1 MKRIATIQDI
11 SCVGRCSLTVALP
24 VISAIGIETAVIPT
38 AVLSTHTAFQGFTFR
53 DLTEDIP
60 GITAHWKKEG
70 FTFDAIY
77 SGYLGSVRQVE
88 LVKSLFADFRSPLN
102 NNSEQ
107 NQVNTHADAS
117 AGAMT
122 KAGSTLLSDAAPFSH
137 TIRFVDPAMADNGSL
152 YAGFTADF
160 VDAMKSLCAE
170 ADVVVPNLTELCLLT
185 DTPYREDYD
194 DSAIRAMLR
203 KMAAQKSPSS
213 AGYVLMT
220 GAHHGEDLG
229 VLCYDSKSDTF
240 LEAYNEQ
247 LPVRFHGTGDL
258 FASCMAGALTKGFSM
273 QEAMQLAVDFVLECI
288 RCTMKDPDKRW
299 YGVNFEQALP
309 YLISKCA
316 D

>member
-38 AVLSTHTAFQGFTFR
+38 AVLSTHTAFKGFTFR

-102 NNSEQ
+102 
-107 NQVNTHADAS
+107 
-117 AGAMT
+117 
-122 KAGSTLLSDAAPFSH
+122 SH

-229 VLCYDSKSDTF
+229 VLCYDSKNDTF

-258 FASCMAGALTKGFSM
+258 FASCMAGALTKDFSM
-273 QEAMQLAVDFVLECI
+273 QDAMQLAVDFVLECI

-316 D
+316 G

>member
-38 AVLSTHTAFQGFTFR
+38 AVLSTHTAFKGFTFR

-102 NNSEQ
+102 
-107 NQVNTHADAS
+107 
-117 AGAMT
+117 
-122 KAGSTLLSDAAPFSH
+122 SH

-258 FASCMAGALTKGFSM
+258 FASCMAGALTKDFSM
-273 QEAMQLAVDFVLECI
+273 QDAMQLAVDFVLECI

>member
-38 AVLSTHTAFQGFTFR
+38 AVLSTHTAFKGFTFR

-102 NNSEQ
+102 
-107 NQVNTHADAS
+107 
-117 AGAMT
+117 
-122 KAGSTLLSDAAPFSH
+122 SH

-194 DSAIRAMLR
+194 DSTIRAMLR

-229 VLCYDSKSDTF
+229 VLCYDSKNDTF

-258 FASCMAGALTKGFSM
+258 FASCMAGALTKDFSM
-273 QEAMQLAVDFVLECI
+273 QDAMQLAVDFVLECI

>member
-38 AVLSTHTAFQGFTFR
+38 AVLSTHTAFSGFTFR

-60 GITAHWKKEG
+60 GITTHWKKEG

-77 SGYLGSVRQVE
+77 SGYLGSSRQID
-88 LVKSLFADFRSPLN
+88 LVKSIFADFY
-102 NNSEQ
+102 
-107 NQVNTHADAS
+107 TAS
-117 AGAMT
+117 AE
-122 KAGSTLLSDAAPFSH
+122 SSSFSH

-152 YAGFTADF
+152 YAGFTDDF
-160 VDAMKSLCAE
+160 VTAMKSLCAQ

-194 DSAIRAMLR
+194 ESFIRKMLQ

-220 GAHHGEDLG
+220 GAHHGEDVG
-229 VLCYDSKSDTF
+229 VLCYDSANDAF
-240 LEAYNEQ
+240 LEAYNTQ

-258 FASCMAGALTKGFSM
+258 FASCMVGALTRGLSM
-273 QEAMQLAVDFVLECI
+273 QDAMQLAVDFVLECI
-288 RCTMKDPDKRW
+288 RCTMKDPDRRW
-299 YGVNFEQALP
+299 YGVNFEEALP
-309 YLISKCA
+309 YLISRCKIKE
-316 D
+316 

>member
-38 AVLSTHTAFQGFTFR
+38 AVLSTHTAFSGFTFR

-70 FTFDAIY
+70 FAFDAIY
-77 SGYLGSVRQVE
+77 SGYLGSPRQIE
-88 LVKSLFADFRSPLN
+88 LVKSMFDDFTTIN
-102 NNSEQ
+102 
-107 NQVNTHADAS
+107 AAAS
-117 AGAMT
+117 GC
-122 KAGSTLLSDAAPFSH
+122 FSH
-137 TIRFVDPAMADNGSL
+137 TIRFVDPAMADNGAL
-152 YAGFTADF
+152 YAGFTDDF
-160 VDAMKSLCAE
+160 VTAMKSLCAE

-185 DTPYREDYD
+185 DTPYREDYEE
-194 DSAIRAMLR
+194 SFIKEMLR
-203 KMAAQKSPSS
+203 KIAAQKSPSS

-220 GAHHGEDLG
+220 GFHHGDDLG
-229 VLCYDSKSDTF
+229 VLCYDSANDTF
-240 LEAYNEQ
+240 LEAYNKQ

-258 FASCMAGALTKGFSM
+258 FASCMVGALTKGLPM

-288 RCTMKDPDKRW
+288 RCTMEDPDRRW

-309 YLISKCA
+309 YLISRSNI
-316 D
+316 

>member
-38 AVLSTHTAFQGFTFR
+38 AVLSTHTAFSGFTFR

-60 GITAHWKKEG
+60 GISAHWKKEG

-77 SGYLGSVRQVE
+77 SGYLGSSRQID
-88 LVKSLFADFRSPLN
+88 LVKSIFADFY
-102 NNSEQ
+102 
-107 NQVNTHADAS
+107 TAS
-117 AGAMT
+117 AE
-122 KAGSTLLSDAAPFSH
+122 SSSFSH

-152 YAGFTADF
+152 YAGFTDDF
-160 VDAMKSLCAE
+160 VTAMKSLCAQ

-194 DSAIRAMLR
+194 ESFIRKMLQ
-203 KMAAQKSPSS
+203 KMAAQKSASS

-220 GAHHGEDLG
+220 GAHHGEDVG
-229 VLCYDSKSDTF
+229 VLCYDSANDAF
-240 LEAYNEQ
+240 LEAYNTQ

-258 FASCMAGALTKGFSM
+258 FASCMVGALTRGLSM
-273 QEAMQLAVDFVLECI
+273 QDAMQLAVDFVLECI
-288 RCTMKDPDKRW
+288 RCTMKDPDRRW
-299 YGVNFEQALP
+299 YGVNFEEALP
-309 YLISKCA
+309 YLISRCKIKE
-316 D
+316 

>member
-38 AVLSTHTAFQGFTFR
+38 AVLSTHTAFSGFTFR

-60 GITAHWKKEG
+60 GISAHWKKEG
-70 FTFDAIY
+70 FAFDAIY
-77 SGYLGSVRQVE
+77 SGYLGSPRQIE
-88 LVKSLFADFRSPLN
+88 LVKSMFTDFYTTS
-102 NNSEQ
+102 
-107 NQVNTHADAS
+107 V
-117 AGAMT
+117 
-122 KAGSTLLSDAAPFSH
+122 GSAPFSH

-152 YAGFTADF
+152 YAGFTDDF
-160 VDAMKSLCAE
+160 VTAMKSLCAQ

-194 DSAIRAMLR
+194 ESFIREMLQ

-220 GAHHGEDLG
+220 GARHGEEVG
-229 VLCYDSKSDTF
+229 VLCYDSANDTF
-240 LEAYNEQ
+240 LEAYNAQ

-258 FASCMAGALTKGFSM
+258 FASCMVGALTKGLSM
-273 QEAMQLAVDFVLECI
+273 QDAMQLAVDFVLECI
-288 RCTMKDPDKRW
+288 RCTMKDPDRRW
-299 YGVNFEQALP
+299 YGVNFEEALP
-309 YLISKCA
+309 YLISRCKNA
-316 D
+316 Q